1 MRVNNV
7 WQKHAMKKH
16 ISISV
21 LQTWHLSHEE
31 FHLWDFNISFSHYDT
46 KNFIYCNKGNFSHKV
61 ENICYKS
68 VHPKNQKKKPCLT
81 ICDQLAQVCSK
92 KKYYRKFQVLIAQ
105 KCPRS
110 FYKTHTHGRPADIL
124 PSNHLHRKSCW
135 DLIMYIVQIV
145 QWEMCLHTSLNH
157 YFGLHFLCIGPMT
170 MQCIHDPLPF
180 FDCPPPFP
188 LLYPQTT
195 KQVLCMVTE
204 AIRNSHSFQD
214 LKNSWLK
221 VSKKVF
227 IE

>member
-16 ISISV
+16 ISISI

-31 FHLWDFNISFSHYDT
+31 FQLWDFNISFSHYDT

-105 KCPRS
+105 KCPWS
-110 FYKTHTHGRPADIL
+110 FLQNSYPWKASWHSAFKSFTQKKLLGFDNVHS
-124 PSNHLHRKSCW
+124 SNSPMRNVPPHFPKPLFW
-135 DLIMYIVQIV
+135 TTLLMY
-145 QWEMCLHTSLNH
+145 
-157 YFGLHFLCIGPMT
+157 
-170 MQCIHDPLPF
+170 
-180 FDCPPPFP
+180 
-188 LLYPQTT
+188 
-195 KQVLCMVTE
+195 
-204 AIRNSHSFQD
+204 
-214 LKNSWLK
+214 
-221 VSKKVF
+221 
-227 IE
+227 